1 MLVLLPIN
9 IYWESTKILRD
20 KRHDGLCLHG
30 AKWDTTQK
38 IYLISYLNCG
48 GKVFFVFLGS
58 YTQHIFHQD
67 RKWKQTPSRLRRTQ
81 YFKYLVEKST
91 CYLETQ
97 FHPVHLKQWPSR
109 FVIHSKKYSLYIAC
123 HAWIC
128 KKEILQEVFILTTCH
143 ILFFPFHF
151 KKKKFFIPL

>member
-1 MLVLLPIN
+1 MGHHTKNLFNQLLEL
-9 IYWESTKILRD
+9 WRES
-20 KRHDGLCLHG
+20 
-30 AKWDTTQK
+30 
-38 IYLISYLNCG
+38 
-48 GKVFFVFLGS
+48 FFVFLGS

-143 ILFFPFHF
+143 ILFFPFHL
-151 KKKKFFIPL
+151 KKKKVLHTSVSCCVLQCNSKGKGETNRQGIPY